1 MPTVM
6 MGSISIQICRQPSPT
21 FTRCSSSSLASAAFP
36 HGMVSASGRVSQ
48 ASRVWLGGSWCRV
61 QWVLTF
67 PVQRPIPMGV
77 CGFAAASNSDNWVLG
92 TVNIGWSS
100 SSTCTYFEG
109 WTGTPHCLASVAT
122 VGRGVAIPM
131 GVSAHICS
139 DGAIISM
146 TSYTVQHLFLIN

>member
-6 MGSISIQICRQPSPT
+6 MGSISIQIRRQPSPT
-21 FTRCSSSSLASAAFP
+21 FPRCSLSSLASAAFP

-48 ASRVWLGGSWCRV
+48 ASRGWLGGSWCRV
-61 QWVLTF
+61 QWVLTC

-77 CGFAAASNSDNWVLG
+77 CGYAATSNSDTWVRG

-100 SSTCTYFEG
+100 SSTCTYFKG

-122 VGRGVAIPM
+122 VGRVVPIPL
-131 GVSAHICS
+131 GVSGHICA
-139 DGAIISM
+139 DGAIIIM
-146 TSYTVQHLFLIN
+146 TS